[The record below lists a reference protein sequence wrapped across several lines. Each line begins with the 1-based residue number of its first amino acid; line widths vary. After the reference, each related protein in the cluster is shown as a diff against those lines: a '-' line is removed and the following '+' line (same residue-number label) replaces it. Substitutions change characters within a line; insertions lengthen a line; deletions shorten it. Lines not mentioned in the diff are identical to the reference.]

1 MFLLGTMW
9 LLGITAGR
17 YLPLTGWQWLTLAA
31 GAFTFAFLL
40 RKNPLH
46 RWLFLLLIPICLGAA
61 RYLPSEIMKQPE
73 HIAFYND
80 LDIKAT
86 VTGVVVA
93 DPDVRDRYT
102 ALVLSVE
109 RVRIPRIGITKTVE
123 GRILVRASRLTDW
136 RYGDWVHA
144 EGMLETPPEME
155 GFSYREYLGNQGIH
169 SLMPTAY
176 VNKLGSDRANPIL
189 SMIFDLRTHVHKAIL
204 RLYPEPEASL
214 LSGILL
220 GKESGIPP
228 DLLEAYN
235 RTGTT
240 HIIAISGFN
249 ITILAGLFVSVF
261 GRWFGARRGGWIAA
275 AAIFLYTL
283 LVGADPAVQRAAVMG
298 GLALTARHLGR
309 QTHGLASLSAAA
321 IIMTL
326 INPRTLW
333 DVGFQLSFFAT
344 LGLILYADPL
354 RTGAIRFLTR
364 WLTPEQA
371 EKIANP
377 ISEFFL
383 FTLAAQITTLPLTAI
398 HFRRLSLVSVLAN
411 PVILPL
417 QPLLMIIGGLASLLG
432 ALWIPL
438 GQPIAWVAWLFPAFT
453 NQAVKFFAGWP
464 AASIAL
470 GSFGF
475 PLVLA
480 YYLLLLGGTWVLSLP
495 PDRRP
500 GRETIIRLKMDTD
513 LRFRLGLAALA
524 IISGLTWHM
533 FAHQPDGDL
542 HLTILDVGEGDAVL
556 LRSPNGGSVLING
569 GSSPIRL
576 TDILGRYTSIFDREL
591 DWLIIGGTSYDQVGG
606 LTDLSDHFV
615 IRDSLL
621 PCSSGKGT
629 FQRVLEDLDESST
642 PKTIYEPGHRLDL
655 GEGAFLEILSVSD
668 SGALIMVQ
676 WGSARFLLA
685 SGADPDLIYTSLDDP
700 RLRSVSAVLLPAGG
714 YAAVNPDEWLAHLNP
729 GVILLSLRAGDLPA
743 DLPGSL
749 SSSLQN
755 TSVLRTDIN
764 GTIELTTDGSRL
776 WIEVER
782 VID

>member
-1 MFLLGTMW
+1 
-9 LLGITAGR
+9 
-17 YLPLTGWQWLTLAA
+17 
-31 GAFTFAFLL
+31 
-40 RKNPLH
+40 
-46 RWLFLLLIPICLGAA
+46 
-61 RYLPSEIMKQPE
+61 
-73 HIAFYND
+73 
-80 LDIKAT
+80 
-86 VTGVVVA
+86 
-93 DPDVRDRYT
+93 
-102 ALVLSVE
+102 
-109 RVRIPRIGITKTVE
+109 
-123 GRILVRASRLTDW
+123 
-136 RYGDWVHA
+136 
-144 EGMLETPPEME
+144 
-155 GFSYREYLGNQGIH
+155 
-169 SLMPTAY
+169 
-176 VNKLGSDRANPIL
+176 
-189 SMIFDLRTHVHKAIL
+189 
-204 RLYPEPEASL
+204 
-214 LSGILL
+214 
-220 GKESGIPP
+220 
-228 DLLEAYN
+228 
-235 RTGTT
+235 
-240 HIIAISGFN
+240 N
-249 ITILAGLFVSVF
+249 ITLLAGLFVSVF

-354 RTGAIRFLTR
+354 REGAIRFMMR
-364 WLTPEQA
+364 WLTPKQS

-417 QPLLMIIGGLASLLG
+417 QPLLMITGGLASLLG

-438 GQPIAWVAWLFPAFT
+438 GQPIAWAAWLFPAFT
-453 NQAVKFFAGWP
+453 NQAVRFFAEWP

-470 GSFGF
+470 GSFDYL
-475 PLVLA
+475 LVLA
-480 YYLLLLGGTWVLSLP
+480 YYILLLGGTWVLSLP

-500 GRETIIRLKMDTD
+500 GRATFIRLQADTD
-513 LRFRLGLAALA
+513 LRLRLSLASLA
-524 IISGLTWHM
+524 VISGLTWHM
-533 FAHQPDGDL
+533 LAHQPDGDL
-542 HLTILDVGEGDAVL
+542 HLTILNVGEGDAVL

-576 TDILGRYTSIFDREL
+576 TDMLGRYTSIFERKL

-606 LTDLSDHFV
+606 LMGLSDHYV
-615 IRDSLL
+615 IGHSLI
-621 PCSSGKGT
+621 PCSSGRGS

-642 PKTIYEPGHRLDL
+642 PKTIYEPGHRLTL

-676 WGSARFLLA
+676 WDSARFLLA
-685 SGADPDLIYTSLDDP
+685 PGADPDLILDSLDDP

-714 YAAVNPDEWLAHLNP
+714 YAAVNPDEWLTHLNP
-729 GVILLSLRAGDLPA
+729 GVILLSLRTGEIPVELPQSISNP
-743 DLPGSL
+743 LLHRSI
-749 SSSLQN
+749 
-755 TSVLRTDIN
+755 LRTDIN
-764 GTIELTTDGSRL
+764 GTIDLTTDGSKL

>member
-1 MFLLGTMW
+1 
-9 LLGITAGR
+9 
-17 YLPLTGWQWLTLAA
+17 
-31 GAFTFAFLL
+31 
-40 RKNPLH
+40 
-46 RWLFLLLIPICLGAA
+46 
-61 RYLPSEIMKQPE
+61 
-73 HIAFYND
+73 
-80 LDIKAT
+80 
-86 VTGVVVA
+86 
-93 DPDVRDRYT
+93 
-102 ALVLSVE
+102 
-109 RVRIPRIGITKTVE
+109 
-123 GRILVRASRLTDW
+123 
-136 RYGDWVHA
+136 
-144 EGMLETPPEME
+144 
-155 GFSYREYLGNQGIH
+155 
-169 SLMPTAY
+169 
-176 VNKLGSDRANPIL
+176 
-189 SMIFDLRTHVHKAIL
+189 
-204 RLYPEPEASL
+204 
-214 LSGILL
+214 LL

-228 DLLEAYN
+228 DLQEAYN

-249 ITILAGLFVSVF
+249 ITLLAGLFVSVF
-261 GRWFGARRGGWIAA
+261 GRWFGSQRGGWIAA
-275 AAIFLYTL
+275 VAIFLYTL

-354 RTGAIRFLTR
+354 REGAIRFLMR
-364 WLTPEQA
+364 WLTPEQSQ
-371 EKIANP
+371 KIANP

-383 FTLAAQITTLPLTAI
+383 FTVAAQITTLPLTAI
-398 HFRRLSLVSVLAN
+398 HFRRLSLVSILAN

-417 QPLLMIIGGLASLLG
+417 QPLLMILGGLASLLG

-453 NQAVKFFAGWP
+453 NQAVRFFADWP

-480 YYLLLLGGTWVLSLP
+480 YYILLMGGTWVLSLP

-500 GRETIIRLKMDTD
+500 GRATLIRLLADTD
-513 LRFRLGLAALA
+513 LRLRFSLAALA
-524 IISGLTWHM
+524 VVSGLTWHLL
-533 FAHQPDGDL
+533 AHQPDGDL

-556 LRSPNGGSVLING
+556 LRSPTGGSVLING
-569 GSSPIRL
+569 GASPIRL
-576 TDILGRYTSIFDREL
+576 TDLLGRYTSIFKREL

-606 LTDLSDHFV
+606 LTGLSDHFV
-615 IRDSLL
+615 IGHSLI
-621 PCSSGKGT
+621 PCSSGRGS
-629 FQRVLEDLDESST
+629 FQRVLENLDESST
-642 PKTIYEPGHRLDL
+642 LKTIYEPGHRLAL
-655 GEGAFLEILSVSD
+655 GQGAFLEILSVSE

-676 WGSARFLLA
+676 WDSARFLLA
-685 SGADPDLIYTSLDDP
+685 PGADPDLILNSLDDP
-700 RLRSVSAVLLPAGG
+700 RLRSVSTVLLPAGG

-729 GVILLSLRAGDLPA
+729 GVVLLSLRTGEMPVELPQSISYP
-743 DLPGSL
+743 LLNRSI
-749 SSSLQN
+749 
-755 TSVLRTDIN
+755 LRTDLN
-764 GTIELTTDGSRL
+764 GTIDLTTDGSKL